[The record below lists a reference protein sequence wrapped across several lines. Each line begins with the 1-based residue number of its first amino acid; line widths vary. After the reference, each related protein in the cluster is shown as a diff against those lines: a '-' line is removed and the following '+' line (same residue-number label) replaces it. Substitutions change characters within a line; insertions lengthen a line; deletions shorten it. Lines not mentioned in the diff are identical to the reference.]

1 MKGSSILFKLST
13 SSKTGWK
20 YSWRLLN
27 NGGVGGGGNG
37 GVLAID
43 SLVFSPIAVFVVVII
58 FHLLL
63 LPLQQNKKGY

>member
-1 MKGSSILFKLST
+1 VNKE
-13 SSKTGWK
+13 
-20 YSWRLLN
+20 
-27 NGGVGGGGNG
+27 GVGSGGSGV
-37 GVLAID
+37 VLAID